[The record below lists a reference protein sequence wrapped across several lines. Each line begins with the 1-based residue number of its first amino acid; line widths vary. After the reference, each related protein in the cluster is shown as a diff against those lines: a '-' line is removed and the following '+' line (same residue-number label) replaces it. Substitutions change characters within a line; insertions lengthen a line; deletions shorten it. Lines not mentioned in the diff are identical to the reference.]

1 MKLVLARHAEAA
13 CNLDDREVAGL
24 DAESPLTEHG
34 VAQAR
39 ALAAVA
45 ARELTLDAIY
55 ASPLRRARATAE
67 ALAMATGRPVRYDAR
82 LAELHA
88 PAFSPP
94 IALAEW
100 DRLLAARFATP
111 EVEVIEGL
119 ESVAMQ
125 RRRLSAFLADV
136 RGAGHDS
143 AAVVSHAFSIEL
155 MLAELLHIAR
165 PQVRFKISN
174 AAIFVLDVPAD
185 PSGET
190 RLVVAND
197 RAHLADVR
205 RWS

>member
-1 MKLVLARHAEAA
+1 VKLVLARHAEAA
-13 CNLDDREVAGL
+13 CNLDDRAEVAGL
-24 DAESPLTEHG
+24 DTESPLTEHG

-39 ALAAVA
+39 ALAAMV

-67 ALAMATGRPVRYDAR
+67 ALAMATGRPVHHDAR

-94 IALAEW
+94 ISLAEW

-111 EVEVIEGL
+111 DVEVVDGL

-125 RRRLSAFLADV
+125 RRRLSAFLSDV
-136 RGAGHDS
+136 RGAGHHT

-155 MLAELLHIAR
+155 MLAELLHIAG
-165 PQVRFKISN
+165 PLVRFKISN
-174 AAIFVLDVPAD
+174 AAIFVLDVATD

-190 RLVVAND
+190 QLVVANA
-197 RAHLADVR
+197 RAHLG